1 MDVDMNG
8 NDWQIFYSVHN
19 RQENLWHIY
28 KKTISSNGSN
38 RNRRD
43 VSPTKVCLTTGAVV
57 PFCCKGTLE
66 VSNIYIQTKQAFSL
80 ILCLSACLPTV
91 FIGKYYCLK
100 QDHCIVLNL
109 EQLGSFSIRGCHF
122 IHAQHDSLAHGARQI
137 LSHRQ
142 KATILS
148 LQALFRVANLQ
159 M

>member
-1 MDVDMNG
+1 MELHTGQKIISMDVDMNG

-66 VSNIYIQTKQAFSL
+66 VSNIYI
-80 ILCLSACLPTV
+80 
-91 FIGKYYCLK
+91 Y
-100 QDHCIVLNL
+100 
-109 EQLGSFSIRGCHF
+109 
-122 IHAQHDSLAHGARQI
+122 RQSR
-137 LSHRQ
+137 L
-142 KATILS
+142 L
-148 LQALFRVANLQ
+148 V
-159 M
+159 